1 MASRSGSSTA
11 PDPSVLSVTNATPQ
25 RRIYVKRT
33 GSVKGGDVKREHV
46 RIKPR
51 ETIQSPP
58 AWLLDLPGFRADVR
72 KGRLSAILTN
82 GRPLVIE
89 DA

>member
-1 MASRSGSSTA
+1 MSNRSGQA
-11 PDPSVLSVTNATPQ
+11 VLSVTNTTPQ

-33 GSVKGGDVKREHV
+33 GSVKGGDVKRDHV

-58 AWLLDLPGFRADVR
+58 AWLLDLPGFRADVK

>member
-1 MASRSGSSTA
+1 MSNRSGNSA
-11 PDPSVLSVTNATPQ
+11 PSVLSVTNATPQ

-33 GSVKGGDVKREHV
+33 GSVKGDDVKREHV

-58 AWLLDLPGFRADVR
+58 GWLLDMPGFRADIK